1 MQKLDLIEII
11 DLCSKEWRQLIELL
25 AKQHGLTF
33 LEWRLLTTIVA
44 AKQIE
49 QQVLCRHLNI
59 LNNNVITKI
68 DTLVKKGYV
77 KKTIKPQ
84 DRKIRILAITKKKE
98 AIVKQIKKLNDQ
110 LTRSC
115 LAKFKK
121 QDLIALENNLYDTL
135 EGLQK
140 THDKF
145 I

>member
-1 MQKLDLIEII
+1 MQKLDIIEVI

-33 LEWRLLTTIVA
+33 LEWRLLTTIVT

-49 QQVLCRHLNI
+49 QQVLCQHLNI
-59 LNNNVITKI
+59 LNNNVIKNI
-68 DTLVKKGYV
+68 DALVKKGFV
-77 KKTIKPQ
+77 KKAIKPE
-84 DRKIRILAITKKKE
+84 DRKIRVLTIAKKKE
-98 AIVKQIKKLNDQ
+98 GIAKQIKRLNDQ

-115 LAKFKK
+115 LAKFNK
-121 QDLIALENNLYDTL
+121 QDLGKLESSLYDTL